1 MSQIEKLMR
10 SHMVNF
16 ATYHGVDPSEE
27 LARKAGIK
35 PEDVIRLNANENP
48 YGPLDKVSAALSG
61 LPLHLYPDP
70 NQRKLRAALG
80 EYTGQPVERIMAGAG
95 GDEIIDLLMRLFI
108 APGQKVLDCE
118 PTFGMYSFSARLA
131 EAEIVSVP
139 RNSTWDIDI
148 PAMLEAIDDSAR
160 IVFLASPN
168 NPTGN
173 LLTERDARALL
184 KTGVIV
190 CVDETYYEFSGS
202 TLSPLL
208 DEYEN
213 LVILRSFSKWAGI
226 AGLRVG
232 YAIASSELIG
242 HLMDIKQPYNI
253 NIAGEAAVLAALE
266 HRSELLERAATLIEQ
281 RKRLEAVVDEFP
293 GISYYPSEANFLLC
307 RFERRTAEEAY
318 VGLAQRGIFV
328 RRFPQTVLDS
338 SLRISTGTPEQTD
351 LLIDALRR
359 VV

>member
-1 MSQIEKLMR
+1 
-10 SHMVNF
+10 MVNF

-202 TLSPLL
+202 TLCPLL

-266 HRSELLERAATLIEQ
+266 HRGELLERAATLIEQ

>member
-202 TLSPLL
+202 TLCPLL

-266 HRSELLERAATLIEQ
+266 HRGELLERAATLIEQ

-338 SLRISTGTPEQTD
+338 SLRISAGTPEQTD

>member
-1 MSQIEKLMR
+1 
-10 SHMVNF
+10 MVNF

-27 LARKAGIK
+27 LARKAGIN
-35 PEDVIRLNANENP
+35 PGDVIRLNANENP

-184 KTGVIV
+184 QTGVIV

-202 TLSPLL
+202 TLCPLL

-266 HRSELLERAATLIEQ
+266 HRIELFERAATLIEQ

-318 VGLAQRGIFV
+318 VGLARRGIFV

-338 SLRISTGTPEQTD
+338 SLRISAGTPEQTD

>member
-35 PEDVIRLNANENP
+35 REDVIRLNANENP
-48 YGPLDKVSAALSG
+48 YGPLDNVSAALSG

-202 TLSPLL
+202 TLCPLL

-266 HRSELLERAATLIEQ
+266 HRGELLERAATLIEQ

-318 VGLAQRGIFV
+318 VELAQRGIFV

>member
-1 MSQIEKLMR
+1 
-10 SHMVNF
+10 MVNF

-202 TLSPLL
+202 TLCPLL

-266 HRSELLERAATLIEQ
+266 HRVELLERAATLIEQ

>member
-202 TLSPLL
+202 TLCPLL

-266 HRSELLERAATLIEQ
+266 HRGELLERAATLIEQ

-293 GISYYPSEANFLLC
+293 GISYYPSEGNFLLC

>member
-1 MSQIEKLMR
+1 
-10 SHMVNF
+10 MVNF

-266 HRSELLERAATLIEQ
+266 HRGELLERAATLIEQ

>member
-1 MSQIEKLMR
+1 
-10 SHMVNF
+10 
-16 ATYHGVDPSEE
+16 
-27 LARKAGIK
+27 
-35 PEDVIRLNANENP
+35 
-48 YGPLDKVSAALSG
+48 
-61 LPLHLYPDP
+61 
-70 NQRKLRAALG
+70 
-80 EYTGQPVERIMAGAG
+80 MAGAG

-202 TLSPLL
+202 TLCPLL

-266 HRSELLERAATLIEQ
+266 HRGELLERAATLIEQ

>member
-202 TLSPLL
+202 TLCPLL

-266 HRSELLERAATLIEQ
+266 HRGELLERAATLIEQ

-351 LLIDALRR
+351 LLIDALRK

>member
-202 TLSPLL
+202 TLCPLL
-208 DEYEN
+208 NEYEN

-266 HRSELLERAATLIEQ
+266 HRGELLERAATLIEQ

-351 LLIDALRR
+351 LLIDALRK

>member
-202 TLSPLL
+202 TLCPLL

-232 YAIASSELIG
+232 YAIASSELVG

-266 HRSELLERAATLIEQ
+266 HRGELLERAATLIEQ

>member
-131 EAEIVSVP
+131 EAAIVSVP

-266 HRSELLERAATLIEQ
+266 HRGELLERAATLIEQ

-307 RFERRTAEEAY
+307 RCERRTAEEAY

>member
-1 MSQIEKLMR
+1 MI
-10 SHMVNF
+10 NF
-16 ATYHGVDPSEE
+16 APYHGVDPSEE

-266 HRSELLERAATLIEQ
+266 HRGELLERAATLIEQ

>member
-202 TLSPLL
+202 TLCPLL

-266 HRSELLERAATLIEQ
+266 HRGELLERAATLIEQ

-318 VGLAQRGIFV
+318 VGLARRGIFV

>member
-184 KTGVIV
+184 QTGVIV

-202 TLSPLL
+202 TLCPLL

-266 HRSELLERAATLIEQ
+266 HRGELLERAATLIEQ

>member
-266 HRSELLERAATLIEQ
+266 HRGELLERAATLIEQ

-307 RFERRTAEEAY
+307 RCERRTAEEAY

>member
-1 MSQIEKLMR
+1 
-10 SHMVNF
+10 MVNF

-266 HRSELLERAATLIEQ
+266 HRGELLERAATLIEQ

-351 LLIDALRR
+351 LLIDALRK

>member
-1 MSQIEKLMR
+1 
-10 SHMVNF
+10 MVNF

-35 PEDVIRLNANENP
+35 PGDVIRLNANENP

-184 KTGVIV
+184 QTGVIV

-202 TLSPLL
+202 TLCPLL

-266 HRSELLERAATLIEQ
+266 HRVELFERAATLIEQ

-338 SLRISTGTPEQTD
+338 SLRISAGTPEQTD

>member
-266 HRSELLERAATLIEQ
+266 HRGELLERAATLIEQ

-328 RRFPQTVLDS
+328 RRFPQAVLDS